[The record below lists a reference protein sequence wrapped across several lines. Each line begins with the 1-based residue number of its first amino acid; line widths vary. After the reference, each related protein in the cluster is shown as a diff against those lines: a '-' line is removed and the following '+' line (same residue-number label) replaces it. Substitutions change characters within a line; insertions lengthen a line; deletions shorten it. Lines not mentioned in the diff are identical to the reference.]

1 MSKRPPE
8 DNPLIEKI
16 LKELEVSITDIDL
29 DSKEAM
35 KEALRDSMGLW
46 FPNIGLQPELSV
58 LDGAKSDRKS
68 DGKSDGHPLGGG
80 HETDEVD
87 VDEVHEA
94 DETDETDESQQ
105 ANVLRSQF
113 QLLSDDESLFESGF
127 ESGFESEDD
136 GLPNVQVRV
145 LSPQDLLSAGHG
157 LFGIPKKQ
165 NFASKTSKVEVRRGS
180 IVLETD
186 EKLTLV
192 QRSQA
197 TTYRISCDQGAF
209 KVMIDGETF
218 VLRGGQSMDIES
230 NSIVLMGGE
239 TSLGWY
245 QSI

>member
-29 DSKEAM
+29 ESKEAM

-58 LDGAKSDRKS
+58 LDGAKSEK
-68 DGKSDGHPLGGG
+68 GSDGHSLGIG
-80 HETDEVD
+80 HETENVNVDEVD
-87 VDEVHEA
+87 KVDETQEA
-94 DETDETDESQQ
+94 
-105 ANVLRSQF
+105 NLLRSQF
-113 QLLSDDESLFESGF
+113 QLLSDDESLF

-157 LFGIPKKQ
+157 LFGIPKEQ
-165 NFASKTSKVEVRRGS
+165 NFASKASKVEVRRGS
-180 IVLETD
+180 IVLEPD

-192 QRSQA
+192 QRSQS

-209 KVMIDGETF
+209 KVMTDGETF
-218 VLRGGQSMDIES
+218 VLRGGQSMDVES
-230 NSIVLMGGE
+230 NSIVVMGHE